1 MHTVETVL
9 LVLMLGAL
17 TGIAARYVRAIPLPL
32 IQIALGAL
40 IAWPQDGLHIAFD
53 PELFLLL
60 FIPPLLFAD
69 GWRIPKREFFALA
82 KPILL
87 LAFGLVF
94 ITVFGLG
101 YLIHWMIPSIPL
113 TVAFALAAVVS
124 PTDAVAVSA
133 ISRNL
138 GMPSKTMHLLEGESL
153 LTDAPGR
160 VALKFAVAATLTAGS
175 FSWENAAKDFTW
187 MSVGGLGLGALMG
200 WGFSRGRD
208 MVTRRVG
215 DVAATQM
222 VLLLILL
229 PFASYIMG
237 EYIGVSGIL
246 SAVAAGIATNFA
258 DLDRSNFISERL
270 QTEGTWSMVEAAF
283 NGAIFL
289 LLGLQ
294 LPSIIGETLRGAAH
308 RDVWLLLGYVA
319 AISCALLALRWAWL
333 MLGVRSSLHKAHR
346 QGRMVERPS
355 ALLTLATT
363 VAGIRGAVTL
373 AAALSIPTHLANGR
387 VFPERNLL
395 IFLATGTILFTLVLG
410 SIVLPLLLRRIPP
423 VEDTQAQHEE
433 RLARTAACQAAIASL
448 ALPEDQAQQHSAQ
461 WLAQHQEVAGRI
473 TQEYRNR
480 IQLLDESGVAN
491 TPVAQSDSPEVVHE
505 RRMRYLREIELRL
518 HCIQVER
525 NTLYAERQAH
535 RINDEMLRSMVSEL
549 DMSEVS
555 LRKRLAVARRAVG
568 LPPLEG
574 HGANAALRNR
584 TTTAEGH
591 AVCSGCNCSCCIMV
605 SRILNFWILPVTVMG
620 KASTKRM

>member
-32 IQIALGAL
+32 IQIAQGAL

-101 YLIHWMIPSIPL
+101 YLIHWLIPSIPL

-153 LTDAPGR
+153 LNDASGL

-491 TPVAQSDSPEVVHE
+491 TPEAQSDSPEVVHE
-505 RRMRYLREIELRL
+505 RRLRYLREIELRL

-574 HGANAALRNR
+574 H
-584 TTTAEGH
+584 
-591 AVCSGCNCSCCIMV
+591 
-605 SRILNFWILPVTVMG
+605 
-620 KASTKRM
+620 

>member
-153 LTDAPGR
+153 LNDASGL

-491 TPVAQSDSPEVVHE
+491 TPEAQSDSPEVVHE
-505 RRMRYLREIELRL
+505 RRLRYLREIELRL

-535 RINDEMLRSMVSEL
+535 RINDEMLRAMVSEL

-555 LRKRLAVARRAVG
+555 LRKRLAVARREVG

-574 HGANAALRNR
+574 H
-584 TTTAEGH
+584 
-591 AVCSGCNCSCCIMV
+591 
-605 SRILNFWILPVTVMG
+605 
-620 KASTKRM
+620 

>member
-101 YLIHWMIPSIPL
+101 YLIHWLIPSIPL

-153 LTDAPGR
+153 LNDASGL

-229 PFASYIMG
+229 PFASYVMG
-237 EYIGVSGIL
+237 EYLGVSGVL
-246 SAVAAGIATNFA
+246 PAVAAGIATDFA
-258 DLDRSNFISERL
+258 DLCRSNFISERL

-491 TPVAQSDSPEVVHE
+491 TPEAQSDSPEVVHE
-505 RRMRYLREIELRL
+505 RRLRYLREIELRL

-574 HGANAALRNR
+574 H
-584 TTTAEGH
+584 
-591 AVCSGCNCSCCIMV
+591 
-605 SRILNFWILPVTVMG
+605 
-620 KASTKRM
+620 

>member
-17 TGIAARYVRAIPLPL
+17 TGIAARYVRAVPLPL

-101 YLIHWMIPSIPL
+101 YLIHWLIPSIPL

-153 LTDAPGR
+153 LNDASGL

-491 TPVAQSDSPEVVHE
+491 TPEAQSDSPEVVHE
-505 RRMRYLREIELRL
+505 RRLRYLREIELRL

-555 LRKRLAVARRAVG
+555 LRKRLTVARRAAG
-568 LPPLEG
+568 LPSLDDR
-574 HGANAALRNR
+574 H
-584 TTTAEGH
+584 
-591 AVCSGCNCSCCIMV
+591 
-605 SRILNFWILPVTVMG
+605 
-620 KASTKRM
+620 

>member
-153 LTDAPGR
+153 LNDASGL

-258 DLDRSNFISERL
+258 DLGRSNFISERL

-491 TPVAQSDSPEVVHE
+491 TPEAQSDSPEVVHE
-505 RRMRYLREIELRL
+505 RRLRYLREIELRL

-535 RINDEMLRSMVSEL
+535 RINDEMLRAMVSEL

-574 HGANAALRNR
+574 H
-584 TTTAEGH
+584 
-591 AVCSGCNCSCCIMV
+591 
-605 SRILNFWILPVTVMG
+605 
-620 KASTKRM
+620 

>member
-101 YLIHWMIPSIPL
+101 YLIHWLIPSIPL

-153 LTDAPGR
+153 LNDASGL

-387 VFPERNLL
+387 VFPERDLL

-491 TPVAQSDSPEVVHE
+491 TPEAQSDSPEVVHE
-505 RRMRYLREIELRL
+505 RRLRYLREIELRL

-535 RINDEMLRSMVSEL
+535 RINDEMLRAMVSEL

-574 HGANAALRNR
+574 H
-584 TTTAEGH
+584 
-591 AVCSGCNCSCCIMV
+591 
-605 SRILNFWILPVTVMG
+605 
-620 KASTKRM
+620 

>member
-101 YLIHWMIPSIPL
+101 YLIHWLIPSIPL

-133 ISRNL
+133 ITRNL

-153 LTDAPGR
+153 LNDASGL

-491 TPVAQSDSPEVVHE
+491 TPEAQSDSPEVVHE
-505 RRMRYLREIELRL
+505 RRLRYLREIELRL

-535 RINDEMLRSMVSEL
+535 RINDEMLRAMVSEL

-574 HGANAALRNR
+574 H
-584 TTTAEGH
+584 
-591 AVCSGCNCSCCIMV
+591 
-605 SRILNFWILPVTVMG
+605 
-620 KASTKRM
+620 

>member
-1 MHTVETVL
+1 MHAVETVL
-9 LVLMLGAL
+9 LVLLLGAL
-17 TGIAARYVRAIPLPL
+17 TGIVARYIRAIPLPL

-40 IAWPQDGLHIAFD
+40 IAWPQAGLHIAFD

-69 GWRIPKREFFALA
+69 GWRIPKREFFALG
-82 KPILL
+82 KPLL
-87 LAFGLVF
+87 RLALGLVLF
-94 ITVFGLG
+94 TVLGLG
-101 YLIHWMIPSIPL
+101 YLIHWMIPEIPL
-113 TVAFALAAVVS
+113 TVAFALAAVIS

-133 ISRNL
+133 ITRNL
-138 GMPSKTMHLLEGESL
+138 GMPEKTMHVLEGESL
-153 LTDAPGR
+153 LNDASGL
-160 VALKFAVAATLTAGS
+160 VALKFAIAATLTGV
-175 FSWENAAKDFTW
+175 FSWGEVAKEFTW
-187 MSVGGLGLGALMG
+187 MAVGGLGTGAAIG
-200 WGFSRGRD
+200 WGFSHARGTI
-208 MVTRRVG
+208 TRRLG

-491 TPVAQSDSPEVVHE
+491 TPEAQSDSPEVVHE
-505 RRMRYLREIELRL
+505 RRLRYLREIELRL

-574 HGANAALRNR
+574 H
-584 TTTAEGH
+584 
-591 AVCSGCNCSCCIMV
+591 
-605 SRILNFWILPVTVMG
+605 
-620 KASTKRM
+620 

>member
-153 LTDAPGR
+153 LNDASGL

-237 EYIGVSGIL
+237 GYIGVSGIL

-491 TPVAQSDSPEVVHE
+491 TPEAQSDSPEVVHE
-505 RRMRYLREIELRL
+505 RRLRYLREIELRL

-574 HGANAALRNR
+574 H
-584 TTTAEGH
+584 
-591 AVCSGCNCSCCIMV
+591 
-605 SRILNFWILPVTVMG
+605 
-620 KASTKRM
+620 

>member
-153 LTDAPGR
+153 LNDASGL

-461 WLAQHQEVAGRI
+461 WLAHHQEVAGRI

-491 TPVAQSDSPEVVHE
+491 TPEAQSDSPEVVYE
-505 RRMRYLREIELRL
+505 RRLRYLREIELRL

-574 HGANAALRNR
+574 H
-584 TTTAEGH
+584 
-591 AVCSGCNCSCCIMV
+591 
-605 SRILNFWILPVTVMG
+605 
-620 KASTKRM
+620 

>member
-124 PTDAVAVSA
+124 PTDGVGVSPN
-133 ISRNL
+133 SRNL

-153 LTDAPGR
+153 LNDAAGL
-160 VALKFAVAATLTAGS
+160 VALKFAVAAPLTAGS

-491 TPVAQSDSPEVVHE
+491 TPEAQSDSPEVVHE
-505 RRMRYLREIELRL
+505 RRLRYLREIELRL

-535 RINDEMLRSMVSEL
+535 RINDEMLRAMVSEL

-574 HGANAALRNR
+574 H
-584 TTTAEGH
+584 
-591 AVCSGCNCSCCIMV
+591 
-605 SRILNFWILPVTVMG
+605 
-620 KASTKRM
+620 

>member
-101 YLIHWMIPSIPL
+101 YLIHWLIPSIPL

-124 PTDAVAVSA
+124 PTNAVAVSA

-153 LTDAPGR
+153 LNDASGL

-491 TPVAQSDSPEVVHE
+491 TPEAQSDSPEVVHE
-505 RRMRYLREIELRL
+505 RRLRYLREIELRL

-574 HGANAALRNR
+574 H
-584 TTTAEGH
+584 
-591 AVCSGCNCSCCIMV
+591 
-605 SRILNFWILPVTVMG
+605 
-620 KASTKRM
+620 

>member
-101 YLIHWMIPSIPL
+101 YLIHWLIPSIPL

-153 LTDAPGR
+153 LNDASGL

-395 IFLATGTILFTLVLG
+395 ICLATGTILFTLVLG

-491 TPVAQSDSPEVVHE
+491 TPEAQSDSPEVVHE
-505 RRMRYLREIELRL
+505 RRLRYLREIELRL

-574 HGANAALRNR
+574 H
-584 TTTAEGH
+584 
-591 AVCSGCNCSCCIMV
+591 
-605 SRILNFWILPVTVMG
+605 
-620 KASTKRM
+620 

>member
-153 LTDAPGR
+153 LNDASGL

-346 QGRMVERPS
+346 QGRMVDRPS

-491 TPVAQSDSPEVVHE
+491 TPEAQSDSPEVVHE
-505 RRMRYLREIELRL
+505 RRLRYLREIELRL

-574 HGANAALRNR
+574 H
-584 TTTAEGH
+584 
-591 AVCSGCNCSCCIMV
+591 
-605 SRILNFWILPVTVMG
+605 
-620 KASTKRM
+620 

>member
-40 IAWPQDGLHIAFD
+40 IAWPQDGLHIAYA
-53 PELFLLL
+53 PELGLLL

-101 YLIHWMIPSIPL
+101 YLIHWLIPSIPL

-153 LTDAPGR
+153 LNDASGL

-491 TPVAQSDSPEVVHE
+491 TPEAQSDSPEVVHE
-505 RRMRYLREIELRL
+505 RRLRYLREIELRL

-574 HGANAALRNR
+574 H
-584 TTTAEGH
+584 
-591 AVCSGCNCSCCIMV
+591 
-605 SRILNFWILPVTVMG
+605 
-620 KASTKRM
+620 

>member
-101 YLIHWMIPSIPL
+101 YLIHWLIPSIPL

-153 LTDAPGR
+153 LNDASGL

-258 DLDRSNFISERL
+258 DLDRSNCISERL

-491 TPVAQSDSPEVVHE
+491 TPEAQSDSPEVVHE
-505 RRMRYLREIELRL
+505 RRLRYLREIELRL

-574 HGANAALRNR
+574 H
-584 TTTAEGH
+584 
-591 AVCSGCNCSCCIMV
+591 
-605 SRILNFWILPVTVMG
+605 
-620 KASTKRM
+620 

>member
-153 LTDAPGR
+153 LNDASGL

-448 ALPEDQAQQHSAQ
+448 ALPEDEVQQHSAQ

-491 TPVAQSDSPEVVHE
+491 TPEAQSDSPEVVHE
-505 RRMRYLREIELRL
+505 RRLRYLREIELRL

-535 RINDEMLRSMVSEL
+535 RINDEMLRAMVSEL

-574 HGANAALRNR
+574 H
-584 TTTAEGH
+584 
-591 AVCSGCNCSCCIMV
+591 
-605 SRILNFWILPVTVMG
+605 
-620 KASTKRM
+620 

>member
-153 LTDAPGR
+153 LNDASGL

-373 AAALSIPTHLANGR
+373 AAALSIPTHLAHGR

-491 TPVAQSDSPEVVHE
+491 TPEAQSDSPEVVHE
-505 RRMRYLREIELRL
+505 RRLRYLREIELRL

-574 HGANAALRNR
+574 H
-584 TTTAEGH
+584 
-591 AVCSGCNCSCCIMV
+591 
-605 SRILNFWILPVTVMG
+605 
-620 KASTKRM
+620 

>member
-101 YLIHWMIPSIPL
+101 YLIHWLIPSIPL

-153 LTDAPGR
+153 LNDASGL

-270 QTEGTWSMVEAAF
+270 QTEGTWSMVAAAF

-491 TPVAQSDSPEVVHE
+491 TPEAQSDSPEVVHE
-505 RRMRYLREIELRL
+505 RRLRYLREIELRL

-574 HGANAALRNR
+574 H
-584 TTTAEGH
+584 
-591 AVCSGCNCSCCIMV
+591 
-605 SRILNFWILPVTVMG
+605 
-620 KASTKRM
+620 

>member
-153 LTDAPGR
+153 LNDASGL

-246 SAVAAGIATNFA
+246 SAVAAVIATNFA

-491 TPVAQSDSPEVVHE
+491 TPEAQSDSPEVVHE
-505 RRMRYLREIELRL
+505 RRLRYLREIELRL

-574 HGANAALRNR
+574 H
-584 TTTAEGH
+584 
-591 AVCSGCNCSCCIMV
+591 
-605 SRILNFWILPVTVMG
+605 
-620 KASTKRM
+620 

>member
-1 MHTVETVL
+1 MPSANNHVMHTVETVL

-153 LTDAPGR
+153 LNDASGL

-319 AISCALLALRWAWL
+319 AISCL
-333 MLGVRSSLHKAHR
+333 SLIH
-346 QGRMVERPS
+346 
-355 ALLTLATT
+355 
-363 VAGIRGAVTL
+363 I
-373 AAALSIPTHLANGR
+373 
-387 VFPERNLL
+387 
-395 IFLATGTILFTLVLG
+395 
-410 SIVLPLLLRRIPP
+410 
-423 VEDTQAQHEE
+423 
-433 RLARTAACQAAIASL
+433 
-448 ALPEDQAQQHSAQ
+448 
-461 WLAQHQEVAGRI
+461 
-473 TQEYRNR
+473 
-480 IQLLDESGVAN
+480 
-491 TPVAQSDSPEVVHE
+491 
-505 RRMRYLREIELRL
+505 
-518 HCIQVER
+518 
-525 NTLYAERQAH
+525 
-535 RINDEMLRSMVSEL
+535 
-549 DMSEVS
+549 
-555 LRKRLAVARRAVG
+555 
-568 LPPLEG
+568 
-574 HGANAALRNR
+574 
-584 TTTAEGH
+584 
-591 AVCSGCNCSCCIMV
+591 
-605 SRILNFWILPVTVMG
+605 
-620 KASTKRM
+620 